1 MSPDMAAIHILIL
14 AAVFCVLGLIAGA
27 LIYVLL
33 SIVVSLLKI
42 GLLLVAAVVVS
53 VLVMRGCTPTI
64 GKDATE
70 KTSAQQIGL
79 KSQIDHGQ
87 QRIRLR

>member
-1 MSPDMAAIHILIL
+1 MSSDSAAIHVLIL
-14 AAVFCVLGLIAGA
+14 AAIFSVLGMTAGA

-42 GLLLVAAVVVS
+42 GLLLVAAVLVS
-53 VLVMRGCTPTI
+53 GLVMRVHTPMI
-64 GKDATE
+64 GKVATG
-70 KTSAQQIGL
+70 KTSAMRIVL
-79 KSQIDHGQ
+79 KPQTDHGK